1 MNLELTLF
9 DNESETIVDMMS
21 SLFDL
26 SWEKGET
33 LY

>member
-1 MNLELTLF
+1 MILELTL
-9 DNESETIVDMMS
+9 DNESETIVDIMS